1 MAGRTHAKRP
11 SRAELRERALA
22 AASAVGV
29 PAARDV
35 VVAGGG
41 ASGLV
46 AAIAAA
52 EAGART
58 CVLEQDLECGRK
70 ILATGNGR
78 CNFANEDLDP
88 ARYRN
93 GAFVA
98 KVAGARWLEEILG
111 FFAASGL
118 AWASEEGRL
127 YPLSR
132 QAASVR
138 SVLLARARRA
148 GVTLA
153 PARKVTSV
161 APAAGAWKVS
171 FSPAA
176 PGEKGAPQAG
186 GITARALIVASGG
199 ASKLAGGLG
208 LPAVAEEPVLCAL
221 ACAPLPFGAGVP
233 DGRTDT
239 CNAALDLQLVDGRR
253 ARAHATLLRA
263 GRELWGEDGE
273 VLFRPWGLSGIC
285 VFDLSRRA
293 QAGDVVALDLTCGL
307 TKGELGAAAATG
319 TADGVLDPQLSCAL
333 GAAPGNDAS
342 ALLAL
347 RRARD
352 LRFSVTGRTETER
365 AQVTRGGLDVAG
377 FCPKTLECATL
388 PGLFA
393 CGEALDVD
401 ADCGGFN
408 LAWAWRSGQVA
419 GASAAALALSQNR
432 K

>member
-1 MAGRTHAKRP
+1 MAARTRAKKP
-11 SRAELRERALA
+11 SRTELRERALA

-29 PAARDV
+29 PEACDV
-35 VVAGGG
+35 VVVGGG

-46 AAIAAA
+46 AAITAA

-78 CNFANEDLDP
+78 CNFANEDLNP
-88 ARYRN
+88 TRYRN

-98 KVAGARWLEEILG
+98 KVAGARWLEEVLG
-111 FFAASGL
+111 FFGASGL
-118 AWASEEGRL
+118 AWTSEEGRL

-138 SVLLARARRA
+138 NALLARARRA

-153 PARKVTSV
+153 PARKVTSM
-161 APAAGAWKVS
+161 APAADGWKVS

-176 PGEKGAPQAG
+176 PGEKSAPQAG
-186 GITARALIVASGG
+186 DVTARTVVMAAGG
-199 ASKLAGGLG
+199 GSELARGLG
-208 LPAVAEEPVLCAL
+208 LPTVPEEPVLCAL
-221 ACAPLPFGAGVP
+221 ACKPENNG
-233 DGRTDT
+233 
-239 CNAALDLQLVDGRR
+239 LDLALVDGRR
-253 ARAHATLLRA
+253 AHAHVRLLRG
-263 GRELWGEDGE
+263 GRELWAEDGE

-293 QAGDVVALDLTCGL
+293 EAGDAISLDLTCGAGDAQL
-307 TKGELGAAAATG
+307 ETAAATG
-319 TADGVLDPQLSCAL
+319 TADGVLDPQVAAAL
-333 GAAPGNDAS
+333 GAGGGNPAS
-342 ALLAL
+342 ALAAL
-347 RRARD
+347 RQARS
-352 LRFSVTGRTETER
+352 LRFLVTDRAETER
-365 AQVTRGGLDVAG
+365 AQVTRGGLAVTG
-377 FCPKTLECATL
+377 FSPETLECATL
-388 PGLFA
+388 PGLFT

>member
-11 SRAELRERALA
+11 SRAEQRQRALA

-29 PAARDV
+29 PAACDV

-46 AAIAAA
+46 AAIAAT

-98 KVAGARWLEEILG
+98 KVAGARWLEEVLG

-138 SVLLARARRA
+138 NVLLARARRA

-153 PARKVTSV
+153 PARKVTSA
-161 APAAGAWKVS
+161 APAAGGWKVS

-186 GITARALIVASGG
+186 GITARAVVMAAGG
-199 ASKLAGGLG
+199 GSELAHGLG
-208 LPAVAEEPVLCAL
+208 LSTVAEGPVLCAL
-221 ACAPLPFGAGVP
+221 ACEPENNG
-233 DGRTDT
+233 
-239 CNAALDLQLVDGRR
+239 LDLALVDGRR

-319 TADGVLDPQLSCAL
+319 TADGVLDPQLACAL

>member
-1 MAGRTHAKRP
+1 MAARTRAKKP

-22 AASAVGV
+22 AASAVETPV
-29 PAARDV
+29 TCDV
-35 VVAGGG
+35 AVAGGG

-98 KVAGARWLEEILG
+98 ATAGPRWLGEVLG

-138 SVLLARARRA
+138 NVLLARARRA

-161 APAAGAWKVS
+161 APAAGDWKVF

-186 GITARALIVASGG
+186 GITARAVVMAAGG
-199 ASKLAGGLG
+199 GSELARGLG
-208 LPAVAEEPVLCAL
+208 LSTVAKGPVLCAL
-221 ACAPLPFGAGVP
+221 ACEPENNGLELA
-233 DGRTDT
+233 
-239 CNAALDLQLVDGRR
+239 LVDGRR
-253 ARAHATLLRA
+253 AHAHVRLLRG
-263 GRELWGEDGE
+263 GRELWAEDGE

-293 QAGDVVALDLTCGL
+293 EAGDVISLDLTCGMADARL
-307 TKGELGAAAATG
+307 EAAAATG
-319 TADGVLDPQLSCAL
+319 TADGVLDPQVAATL
-333 GAAPGNDAS
+333 GAAGGNPAS
-342 ALLAL
+342 ALAAL
-347 RRARD
+347 RQARS
-352 LRFSVTGRTETER
+352 LRFLVTDRAETER
-365 AQVTRGGLDVAG
+365 AQVTRGGLDVTG
-377 FCPKTLECATL
+377 FFPETLECATL

>member
-1 MAGRTHAKRP
+1 MAARTRAKKP

-29 PAARDV
+29 PAACDV

-78 CNFANEDLDP
+78 CNFANEDLDA

-98 KVAGARWLEEILG
+98 ATAGPRWLDEVLG

-138 SVLLARARRA
+138 NVLLARARRA

-161 APAAGAWKVS
+161 APAADGWKVS

-186 GITARALIVASGG
+186 GITARAVVMAAGG
-199 ASKLAGGLG
+199 GSELAHGLG
-208 LPAVAEEPVLCAL
+208 LSTVAEGPVLCAL
-221 ACAPLPFGAGVP
+221 ACEPENNGLELA
-233 DGRTDT
+233 
-239 CNAALDLQLVDGRR
+239 LVDGRR
-253 ARAHATLLRA
+253 AHAHVRLLR
-263 GRELWGEDGE
+263 GGSELWTEDGE

-293 QAGDVVALDLTCGL
+293 ETGDVISLDLTCGMTDARL
-307 TKGELGAAAATG
+307 EMAAAAG
-319 TADGVLDPQLSCAL
+319 TADGVIDPQVAAAL
-333 GAAPGNDAS
+333 GAVGGNPAS
-342 ALLAL
+342 ALAAL
-347 RRARD
+347 RQARD
-352 LRFSVTGRTETER
+352 LRFLVTARAETKR
-365 AQVTRGGLDVAG
+365 AQVTRGGLDVTG
-377 FCPKTLECATL
+377 FFPETLECAGQ

>member
-1 MAGRTHAKRP
+1 MATRTHAKKP

-29 PAARDV
+29 PAACDV
-35 VVAGGG
+35 VIAGGG

-98 KVAGARWLEEILG
+98 KVAGARWLDEVLG
-111 FFAASGL
+111 FFGASGL
-118 AWASEEGRL
+118 AWAAEEGRL

-148 GVTLA
+148 GVALA

-161 APAAGAWKVS
+161 ARAADDWKVA
-171 FSPAA
+171 FSPAT

-186 GITARALIVASGG
+186 GITARAVVMAAGG
-199 ASKLAGGLG
+199 GSELAHGLG
-208 LPAVAEEPVLCAL
+208 LSTVAEGPVLCAL
-221 ACAPLPFGAGVP
+221 ACEPENNGLELA
-233 DGRTDT
+233 
-239 CNAALDLQLVDGRR
+239 LVDGRR
-253 ARAHATLLRA
+253 AHAHARLLR
-263 GRELWGEDGE
+263 GGSELWAEDGE

-293 QAGDVVALDLTCGL
+293 EAGDVVALDLTCGI
-307 TKGELGAAAATG
+307 TDAELETAAATG
-319 TADGVLDPQLSCAL
+319 TADGVLDPQMAAAL
-333 GAAPGNDAS
+333 GATGGNPAS
-342 ALLAL
+342 ALATL
-347 RRARD
+347 RQARD
-352 LRFSVTGRTETER
+352 LRFLVTDRAETER
-365 AQVTRGGLDVAG
+365 AQVTRGGLAVTG
-377 FCPKTLECATL
+377 FSPETLECASQ

>member
-1 MAGRTHAKRP
+1 MAARTRAKKP

-29 PAARDV
+29 PEACDV
-35 VVAGGG
+35 VVVGGG

-46 AAIAAA
+46 AAITAA

-78 CNFANEDLDP
+78 CNFASEDLNP
-88 ARYRN
+88 TRYRN

-98 KVAGARWLEEILG
+98 KVAGAQWLEEILG
-111 FFAASGL
+111 FFGASGL

-153 PARKVTSV
+153 PARKVTSM
-161 APAAGAWKVS
+161 APAAGGWKVS

-186 GITARALIVASGG
+186 DVTARAVVMAAGG
-199 ASKLAGGLG
+199 GSELARGLG
-208 LPAVAEEPVLCAL
+208 LPTVAEGPVLCAL
-221 ACAPLPFGAGVP
+221 ACKPENNSLELAF
-233 DGRTDT
+233 
-239 CNAALDLQLVDGRR
+239 VDGRR
-253 ARAHATLLRA
+253 VHAHVRLLRG
-263 GRELWGEDGE
+263 GRELWAEDGE
-273 VLFRPWGLSGIC
+273 ALFRPWGLSGIC

-293 QAGDVVALDLTCGL
+293 EAGDAISLDLTCGMTDAQL
-307 TKGELGAAAATG
+307 ETAAATG
-319 TADGVLDPQLSCAL
+319 TADGMLDPQVAAAL
-333 GAAPGNDAS
+333 GAGSGNPAS
-342 ALLAL
+342 ALAAL
-347 RRARD
+347 RQARD
-352 LRFSVTGRTETER
+352 LRFLVIDRAETER
-365 AQVTRGGLDVAG
+365 AQVTRGGLDVTG
-377 FCPKTLECATL
+377 FFPETLECATL

-419 GASAAALALSQNR
+419 GTSAAALALSQNR

>member
-1 MAGRTHAKRP
+1 MATRTRTKKP

-22 AASAVGV
+22 AASAVEMPV
-29 PAARDV
+29 TCDV

-98 KVAGARWLEEILG
+98 KVAGARWLEEVLG

-118 AWASEEGRL
+118 AWTSEEGRL

-138 SVLLARARRA
+138 NVLLARARRA

-153 PARKVTSV
+153 PARKATSV
-161 APAAGAWKVS
+161 APAAGGWKVS

-176 PGEKGAPQAG
+176 PGEKGTPQAG
-186 GITARALIVASGG
+186 VITARAVVMAAGSG
-199 ASKLAGGLG
+199 SELARGLD
-208 LPAVAEEPVLCAL
+208 LSTVAEGPVLCAL
-221 ACAPLPFGAGVP
+221 ACEPENNGLELA
-233 DGRTDT
+233 
-239 CNAALDLQLVDGRR
+239 LVDGRR
-253 ARAHATLLRA
+253 AHAHARLLR
-263 GRELWGEDGE
+263 GGSELWAEDGE

-293 QAGDVVALDLTCGL
+293 EAGDVVALDLTCGM
-307 TKGELGAAAATG
+307 TDAELETAAATG
-319 TADGVLDPQLSCAL
+319 TADGVLDPQVAAAL
-333 GAAPGNDAS
+333 GVAGGNPAS
-342 ALLAL
+342 ALATL
-347 RRARD
+347 RQARD
-352 LRFSVTGRTETER
+352 LRFLVTGRAETER
-365 AQVTRGGLDVAG
+365 AQVTRGGLGVTG
-377 FCPKTLECATL
+377 FFPETLECATL

>member
-1 MAGRTHAKRP
+1 MATRTRAKKP

-29 PAARDV
+29 PTTCDV

-46 AAIAAA
+46 AAITAA

-98 KVAGARWLEEILG
+98 AAAGPRWLDEVLG
-111 FFAASGL
+111 FFGASGL

-132 QAASVR
+132 QAGSVR
-138 SVLLARARRA
+138 NVLLARARRA
-148 GVTLA
+148 DVTLA

-161 APAAGAWKVS
+161 APAAGGWKVS

-186 GITARALIVASGG
+186 GITARAVVMAAGG
-199 ASKLAGGLG
+199 GSELARGLG
-208 LPAVAEEPVLCAL
+208 LSTVAKGPVLCAL
-221 ACAPLPFGAGVP
+221 ACEPENNGLELA
-233 DGRTDT
+233 
-239 CNAALDLQLVDGRR
+239 LVDGRR
-253 ARAHATLLRA
+253 AHAHVRLLRG
-263 GRELWGEDGE
+263 GRELWAEDGE

-293 QAGDVVALDLTCGL
+293 EAGDVISLDLTCGMADARL
-307 TKGELGAAAATG
+307 EAAAATG
-319 TADGVLDPQLSCAL
+319 TADGVLDPQVAATL
-333 GAAPGNDAS
+333 GAAGGNPAS
-342 ALLAL
+342 ALAAL
-347 RRARD
+347 RQARS
-352 LRFSVTGRTETER
+352 LRFLVTDRAETER
-365 AQVTRGGLDVAG
+365 AQVTRGGLDVTG
-377 FCPKTLECATL
+377 FFPETLECATL

>member
-1 MAGRTHAKRP
+1 MAARTRAKKL
-11 SRAELRERALA
+11 SRAELHERALA

-29 PAARDV
+29 PAACDV

-98 KVAGARWLEEILG
+98 KVAGARWLEEVLG

-138 SVLLARARRA
+138 NVLLARARRA

-161 APAAGAWKVS
+161 APAAGGWKVP

-176 PGEKGAPQAG
+176 PGEN
-186 GITARALIVASGG
+186 
-199 ASKLAGGLG
+199 
-208 LPAVAEEPVLCAL
+208 C
-221 ACAPLPFGAGVP
+221 
-233 DGRTDT
+233 
-239 CNAALDLQLVDGRR
+239 
-253 ARAHATLLRA
+253 LLYTS
-263 GRELWGEDGE
+263 
-273 VLFRPWGLSGIC
+273 PS
-285 VFDLSRRA
+285 
-293 QAGDVVALDLTCGL
+293 
-307 TKGELGAAAATG
+307 
-319 TADGVLDPQLSCAL
+319 P
-333 GAAPGNDAS
+333 
-342 ALLAL
+342 
-347 RRARD
+347 RD
-352 LRFSVTGRTETER
+352 
-365 AQVTRGGLDVAG
+365 
-377 FCPKTLECATL
+377 
-388 PGLFA
+388 
-393 CGEALDVD
+393 
-401 ADCGGFN
+401 
-408 LAWAWRSGQVA
+408 
-419 GASAAALALSQNR
+419 
-432 K
+432 

>member
-1 MAGRTHAKRP
+1 MAARTRAKKP

-22 AASAVGV
+22 AASAVEV
-29 PAARDV
+29 PKACDV

-52 EAGART
+52 EAGARV

-88 ARYRN
+88 TRYRN

-98 KVAGARWLEEILG
+98 AAAGPRWLDEVLG
-111 FFAASGL
+111 FFGASGL

-138 SVLLARARRA
+138 NVLLARARRA
-148 GVTLA
+148 DVTLA

-161 APAAGAWKVS
+161 APAAGGWKVS

-186 GITARALIVASGG
+186 DVTARAVVMAAGG
-199 ASKLAGGLG
+199 GSELARGLG
-208 LPAVAEEPVLCAL
+208 LSTVAEGPVLCAL
-221 ACAPLPFGAGVP
+221 ACEPENNGLELA
-233 DGRTDT
+233 
-239 CNAALDLQLVDGRR
+239 LVDGRR
-253 ARAHATLLRA
+253 AHAHARLLR
-263 GRELWGEDGE
+263 GGSELWAEDGE

-293 QAGDVVALDLTCGL
+293 EAGDVISLDLTCGMADARL
-307 TKGELGAAAATG
+307 EAAAATG
-319 TADGVLDPQLSCAL
+319 TADGVLDPQVAAAL
-333 GAAPGNDAS
+333 GAAGGNPAS
-342 ALLAL
+342 ALAAL
-347 RRARD
+347 RQARSLRLLVTDRA
-352 LRFSVTGRTETER
+352 ETER
-365 AQVTRGGLDVAG
+365 AQVTRGGLDVTG
-377 FCPKTLECATL
+377 FFPETLECATL

>member
-1 MAGRTHAKRP
+1 MATRTRAKKP

-29 PAARDV
+29 PTTCDV

-46 AAIAAA
+46 AAITAA

-78 CNFANEDLDP
+78 CNFANEDLNP
-88 ARYRN
+88 TRYRN

-98 KVAGARWLEEILG
+98 AAAGPRWLDEVLG

-138 SVLLARARRA
+138 NALLARARRA

-153 PARKVTSV
+153 PARKVMSV
-161 APAAGAWKVS
+161 APAAGSWKVS

-176 PGEKGAPQAG
+176 PGEKGAPLAG
-186 GITARALIVASGG
+186 GITARAVVMAAGG
-199 ASKLAGGLG
+199 GSELARGLG
-208 LPAVAEEPVLCAL
+208 LSTVAEGPVLCAL
-221 ACAPLPFGAGVP
+221 ACEPENNG
-233 DGRTDT
+233 
-239 CNAALDLQLVDGRR
+239 LDLALVDGRR
-253 ARAHATLLRA
+253 VHAHVRLLRG
-263 GRELWGEDGE
+263 GRELWAEDGE

-293 QAGDVVALDLTCGL
+293 ETGDVISLDLTCGMTDARL
-307 TKGELGAAAATG
+307 EAAAATG
-319 TADGVLDPQLSCAL
+319 TADGVLDPQVAAAL
-333 GAAPGNDAS
+333 GAAGGNPAS
-342 ALLAL
+342 ALAAL
-347 RRARD
+347 RQARS
-352 LRFSVTGRTETER
+352 LRFLVTNRAETER
-365 AQVTRGGLDVAG
+365 AQVTRGGLGVTG
-377 FCPKTLECATL
+377 FFPETLECATL

>member
-1 MAGRTHAKRP
+1 MATRTRAKKP
-11 SRAELRERALA
+11 SRAELREHALA

-29 PAARDV
+29 PAACDV

-98 KVAGARWLEEILG
+98 ATAGPRWLDEVLG

-138 SVLLARARRA
+138 NVLLARARRA

-161 APAAGAWKVS
+161 APAAGAWKVF

-186 GITARALIVASGG
+186 GITARAVVMAAGG
-199 ASKLAGGLG
+199 GSELAHGLG
-208 LPAVAEEPVLCAL
+208 LSTVAEGPVLCAL
-221 ACAPLPFGAGVP
+221 ACEPENNGLELA
-233 DGRTDT
+233 
-239 CNAALDLQLVDGRR
+239 LVDGRR
-253 ARAHATLLRA
+253 AHAHVRLLR
-263 GRELWGEDGE
+263 GGSELWTEDGE

-293 QAGDVVALDLTCGL
+293 ETGDVISLDLTCGMTDARL
-307 TKGELGAAAATG
+307 EMAAAAG
-319 TADGVLDPQLSCAL
+319 TADGVIDPQVAAAL
-333 GAAPGNDAS
+333 GAVGGNPAS
-342 ALLAL
+342 ALATL
-347 RRARD
+347 RQARD
-352 LRFSVTGRTETER
+352 LRFLVTDRAGTER
-365 AQVTRGGLDVAG
+365 AQVTRGGLGVTG
-377 FCPKTLECATL
+377 FFPETLECAGQ

>member
-1 MAGRTHAKRP
+1 MAARTRAKKP
-11 SRAELRERALA
+11 SRAELREHALA
-22 AASAVGV
+22 AASSVGV
-29 PAARDV
+29 PEACDV

-46 AAIAAA
+46 AAIVAA

-93 GAFVA
+93 GTFVA
-98 KVAGARWLEEILG
+98 KVAGARWLEEVLG

-118 AWASEEGRL
+118 VWASEEGRL

-138 SVLLARARRA
+138 NVLLARARRA

-161 APAAGAWKVS
+161 APAAGGWKVS

-186 GITARALIVASGG
+186 GITARAVVMAAGG
-199 ASKLAGGLG
+199 GSELARGLG
-208 LPAVAEEPVLCAL
+208 LPTVAEGPVLCAL
-221 ACAPLPFGAGVP
+221 ACKPENNSLELAF
-233 DGRTDT
+233 
-239 CNAALDLQLVDGRR
+239 VDGRR
-253 ARAHATLLRA
+253 ARAHVRLLRG
-263 GRELWGEDGE
+263 GRELWAEDGE
-273 VLFRPWGLSGIC
+273 ALFRPWGLSGIC

-293 QAGDVVALDLTCGL
+293 EAGDAISLDLTCGMTDAQL
-307 TKGELGAAAATG
+307 ETAATTG
-319 TADGVLDPQLSCAL
+319 TADGVLDPQVAAAL
-333 GAAPGNDAS
+333 GSGGGNPAS
-342 ALLAL
+342 ALAAL
-347 RRARD
+347 RQARS
-352 LRFSVTGRTETER
+352 LRFLVTDRAETER
-365 AQVTRGGLDVAG
+365 AQVTRGGLDVTG
-377 FCPKTLECATL
+377 FFPETLECATL

>member
-1 MAGRTHAKRP
+1 MATRTRAKKP

-29 PAARDV
+29 PTTCDV

-46 AAIAAA
+46 AAITAA

-78 CNFANEDLDP
+78 CNFANEDLNP
-88 ARYRN
+88 TRYRN

-98 KVAGARWLEEILG
+98 AAAGPRWLDEVLG

-138 SVLLARARRA
+138 NVLLARARRA

-161 APAAGAWKVS
+161 APAAGGWKVS

-176 PGEKGAPQAG
+176 LGEKGAPQAG
-186 GITARALIVASGG
+186 GITARAVVMA
-199 ASKLAGGLG
+199 AGGGSELARG
-208 LPAVAEEPVLCAL
+208 LDLSTVAEGPVLCAL
-221 ACAPLPFGAGVP
+221 ACEPENNG
-233 DGRTDT
+233 
-239 CNAALDLQLVDGRR
+239 LDLSLVDGRR
-253 ARAHATLLRA
+253 VHAHVRLLRG
-263 GRELWGEDGE
+263 GRELWAEDGE

-293 QAGDVVALDLTCGL
+293 ETGDVISLDLTCGMTDARL
-307 TKGELGAAAATG
+307 EAAAATG
-319 TADGVLDPQLSCAL
+319 TADGVLDPQVAAAL
-333 GAAPGNDAS
+333 GAAGGNPAS
-342 ALLAL
+342 ALAAL
-347 RRARD
+347 RQARS
-352 LRFSVTGRTETER
+352 LRFLVTNRAETER
-365 AQVTRGGLDVAG
+365 AQVTRGGLGVTG
-377 FCPKTLECATL
+377 FFPETLECATL

>member
-1 MAGRTHAKRP
+1 MAARTRAKKP

-29 PAARDV
+29 PEACDV
-35 VVAGGG
+35 VVVGGG

-98 KVAGARWLEEILG
+98 KVAGARWLEEVLG

-138 SVLLARARRA
+138 NVLLARARRA

-161 APAAGAWKVS
+161 APAAGGWKVS

-176 PGEKGAPQAG
+176 PDEKGAPQAG
-186 GITARALIVASGG
+186 GITARAVVMAAGG
-199 ASKLAGGLG
+199 GSELARGLG
-208 LPAVAEEPVLCAL
+208 LSTAPEEPVLCAL
-221 ACAPLPFGAGVP
+221 ACKPENNG
-233 DGRTDT
+233 
-239 CNAALDLQLVDGRR
+239 LDLALVDGRR
-253 ARAHATLLRA
+253 AHAHVRLLRG
-263 GRELWGEDGE
+263 GRELWAEDGE

-293 QAGDVVALDLTCGL
+293 EAGDVISLDLTCGAADARL
-307 TKGELGAAAATG
+307 EMAAAAG
-319 TADGVLDPQLSCAL
+319 TADGVLDPRVAEAL
-333 GAAPGNDAS
+333 GAGSGNPAS
-342 ALLAL
+342 ALAAL
-347 RRARD
+347 RQARD
-352 LRFSVTGRTETER
+352 LRFLVIDRAETER
-365 AQVTRGGLDVAG
+365 AQVTRGGLDVTG
-377 FCPKTLECATL
+377 FFPETLECATL

-419 GASAAALALSQNR
+419 GTSAAALALSQNR

>member
-1 MAGRTHAKRP
+1 MAARTRAKKL
-11 SRAELRERALA
+11 SRAELLEHALA
-22 AASAVGV
+22 AASAVRV
-29 PAARDV
+29 PAACDV
-35 VVAGGG
+35 AVVGGG

-98 KVAGARWLEEILG
+98 KVAGARWLEEVLG

-138 SVLLARARRA
+138 NVLLARARRA

-161 APAAGAWKVS
+161 APAAGGWKVS

-186 GITARALIVASGG
+186 GITARAVVMAAGG
-199 ASKLAGGLG
+199 SSELARGLG
-208 LPAVAEEPVLCAL
+208 LSTVAEGPVLCAL
-221 ACAPLPFGAGVP
+221 ACEPEN
-233 DGRTDT
+233 
-239 CNAALDLQLVDGRR
+239 NALELALVDGRR
-253 ARAHATLLRA
+253 AHTHARLLR
-263 GRELWGEDGE
+263 GGSELWAEDGE

-293 QAGDVVALDLTCGL
+293 EAGDAIISLDLTCGMTDAQL
-307 TKGELGAAAATG
+307 ETAAATG
-319 TADGVLDPQLSCAL
+319 TADGVLDPQVAAAL
-333 GAAPGNDAS
+333 GAPGGNPAS
-342 ALLAL
+342 ALATL
-347 RRARD
+347 RQARD
-352 LRFSVTGRTETER
+352 LRFLVIGRAETER
-365 AQVTRGGLDVAG
+365 AQVTRGGLAVTG
-377 FCPKTLECATL
+377 FSPETLECASQ

>member
-1 MAGRTHAKRP
+1 MAARTRAKKP

-29 PAARDV
+29 PAVCNV
-35 VVAGGG
+35 VVVGGG

-52 EAGART
+52 EAGARV

-98 KVAGARWLEEILG
+98 KVAGARWLEEVLG
-111 FFAASGL
+111 FFGASGL

-138 SVLLARARRA
+138 NVLLARARRA
-148 GVTLA
+148 GVALA

-161 APAAGAWKVS
+161 TPAAGGWKVS

-186 GITARALIVASGG
+186 DVTARAVVMAAGG
-199 ASKLAGGLG
+199 GSELARGLG
-208 LPAVAEEPVLCAL
+208 LPAVAEGPVLCAL
-221 ACAPLPFGAGVP
+221 ACEPENNGLELA
-233 DGRTDT
+233 
-239 CNAALDLQLVDGRR
+239 LVDGRR
-253 ARAHATLLRA
+253 AHAHARLLR
-263 GRELWGEDGE
+263 GGSELWAEDGE

-293 QAGDVVALDLTCGL
+293 EAGDVVALDLTCGM
-307 TKGELGAAAATG
+307 TDAELETAAATG
-319 TADGVLDPQLSCAL
+319 TADGMLDPQMAAAL
-333 GAAPGNDAS
+333 GAAGGNPAS
-342 ALLAL
+342 ALAAL
-347 RRARD
+347 RQARS
-352 LRFSVTGRTETER
+352 LRFLVTDRAETER
-365 AQVTRGGLDVAG
+365 AQVTRGGLDVTG
-377 FCPKTLECATL
+377 FFPETLECASQ

>member
-1 MAGRTHAKRP
+1 MAARTRAKKP

-22 AASAVGV
+22 AASAVEV
-29 PAARDV
+29 PAACDV

-52 EAGART
+52 EAGARV

-98 KVAGARWLEEILG
+98 KVAGARWLEEVLG

-138 SVLLARARRA
+138 NVLLARARRA

-161 APAAGAWKVS
+161 APAAGGWKVF

-176 PGEKGAPQAG
+176 PDEKGAPQAG
-186 GITARALIVASGG
+186 GITARAVVMAAGG
-199 ASKLAGGLG
+199 GSELARGLG
-208 LPAVAEEPVLCAL
+208 LPAVAEGPVLCAL
-221 ACAPLPFGAGVP
+221 ACEPENNG
-233 DGRTDT
+233 
-239 CNAALDLQLVDGRR
+239 LDLALVDGRR
-253 ARAHATLLRA
+253 AHAHVRLLRG
-263 GRELWGEDGE
+263 GRELWAEDGE

-293 QAGDVVALDLTCGL
+293 EAGDAISLDLTSGMADARL
-307 TKGELGAAAATG
+307 EMAAAAG
-319 TADGVLDPQLSCAL
+319 TADGVLDPRVAEAL
-333 GAAPGNDAS
+333 GAGSGNPAS
-342 ALLAL
+342 ALAAL
-347 RRARD
+347 RQARD
-352 LRFSVTGRTETER
+352 LRFLVTARAETER
-365 AQVTRGGLDVAG
+365 AQVTRGGLDVTG
-377 FCPKTLECATL
+377 FFPETLECATL

>member
-1 MAGRTHAKRP
+1 MAARTRAKKP

-29 PAARDV
+29 PATCDV

-46 AAIAAA
+46 AAITAA

-78 CNFANEDLDP
+78 CNFANEDLNP

-111 FFAASGL
+111 FFGASGL

-153 PARKVTSV
+153 PARKVTAV
-161 APAAGAWKVS
+161 APAAGGWKVS

-186 GITARALIVASGG
+186 DVTARAVVMA
-199 ASKLAGGLG
+199 AGGGSELARGLG
-208 LPAVAEEPVLCAL
+208 QSAVAEGPVLCAL
-221 ACAPLPFGAGVP
+221 ACEPENSGLELA
-233 DGRTDT
+233 
-239 CNAALDLQLVDGRR
+239 LVDGRR
-253 ARAHATLLRA
+253 VHAHVRLLRG
-263 GRELWGEDGE
+263 GRELWAEDGE

-293 QAGDVVALDLTCGL
+293 EAGDVISLDLTCGMADARL
-307 TKGELGAAAATG
+307 EAAAATG
-319 TADGVLDPQLSCAL
+319 TADGVLDPQVAAAL
-333 GAAPGNDAS
+333 GAAGGNPAS
-342 ALLAL
+342 ALAAL
-347 RRARD
+347 RQARS
-352 LRFSVTGRTETER
+352 LRFLVTDRTETER
-365 AQVTRGGLDVAG
+365 AQVTRGGLGVTG
-377 FCPKTLECATL
+377 FFPETLECTTL

>member
-1 MAGRTHAKRP
+1 MATRTRAKKP
-11 SRAELRERALA
+11 SRAELREHALA

-29 PAARDV
+29 PAACDV

-98 KVAGARWLEEILG
+98 KVAGARWLDEVLG
-111 FFAASGL
+111 FFGASGL
-118 AWASEEGRL
+118 AWAAEEGRL

-132 QAASVR
+132 QAASAR

-148 GVTLA
+148 GVALA

-161 APAAGAWKVS
+161 ARAADDWKVA
-171 FSPAA
+171 FSPAT

-186 GITARALIVASGG
+186 GITARSVVMAAGG
-199 ASKLAGGLG
+199 GSELAHGLG
-208 LPAVAEEPVLCAL
+208 LSTVAEGPVLCAL
-221 ACAPLPFGAGVP
+221 ACEPENNGLELA
-233 DGRTDT
+233 
-239 CNAALDLQLVDGRR
+239 LVDGRR
-253 ARAHATLLRA
+253 AHAHVRLLRG
-263 GRELWGEDGE
+263 GRELWAEDGE

-293 QAGDVVALDLTCGL
+293 EAGDVVALDLTCGI
-307 TKGELGAAAATG
+307 TDAELETAAATG
-319 TADGVLDPQLSCAL
+319 TADGVLDPQMAAAL
-333 GAAPGNDAS
+333 GATGGNPAS
-342 ALLAL
+342 ALATL
-347 RRARD
+347 RQARD
-352 LRFSVTGRTETER
+352 LRFLVTDRAETER
-365 AQVTRGGLDVAG
+365 AQVTRGGLAVTG
-377 FCPKTLECATL
+377 FSPETLECASQ

>member
-1 MAGRTHAKRP
+1 MAARTRAKKP

-22 AASAVGV
+22 AASAVEV
-29 PAARDV
+29 PAACDV

-52 EAGART
+52 EAGARV

-98 KVAGARWLEEILG
+98 KVAGARWLEEVLG

-138 SVLLARARRA
+138 NVLLARARRA

-161 APAAGAWKVS
+161 APAAGGWKVF

-186 GITARALIVASGG
+186 GITARAVVMAAGG
-199 ASKLAGGLG
+199 GSELARGLG
-208 LPAVAEEPVLCAL
+208 LSTAPEEPVLCAL
-221 ACAPLPFGAGVP
+221 ACKPENNG
-233 DGRTDT
+233 
-239 CNAALDLQLVDGRR
+239 LDLALVDGRR
-253 ARAHATLLRA
+253 AHAHVRLLRG
-263 GRELWGEDGE
+263 GRELWAEDGE

-293 QAGDVVALDLTCGL
+293 EAGDVISLDLTCGAADARL
-307 TKGELGAAAATG
+307 EMAAAAG
-319 TADGVLDPQLSCAL
+319 TADGVLDPRVAEAL
-333 GAAPGNDAS
+333 GAGSGNPAS
-342 ALLAL
+342 ALAAL
-347 RRARD
+347 RQARD
-352 LRFSVTGRTETER
+352 LRFLVIDRAETER
-365 AQVTRGGLDVAG
+365 AQVTRGGLDVTG
-377 FCPKTLECATL
+377 FFPETLECATL

-419 GASAAALALSQNR
+419 GASAASLALSQNR

>member
-1 MAGRTHAKRP
+1 MAARTRAKKP
-11 SRAELRERALA
+11 SRAELREHALA

-29 PAARDV
+29 PAACDV
-35 VVAGGG
+35 VVVGGG

-46 AAIAAA
+46 AAIVAA

-98 KVAGARWLEEILG
+98 KVAGARWLEEVLG
-111 FFAASGL
+111 FFSASGL

-148 GVTLA
+148 GVALA

-161 APAAGAWKVS
+161 TRAADGWKVA

-186 GITARALIVASGG
+186 DVTARAVVMAAGG
-199 ASKLAGGLG
+199 GSELARGLG
-208 LPAVAEEPVLCAL
+208 LSTVAEGPVLCAL
-221 ACAPLPFGAGVP
+221 ACEPENNG
-233 DGRTDT
+233 
-239 CNAALDLQLVDGRR
+239 LDLALVDGRR
-253 ARAHATLLRA
+253 VHAHVRLLRG
-263 GRELWGEDGE
+263 GRELWAEDGE

-293 QAGDVVALDLTCGL
+293 EAGDVISLDLTCGMADARL
-307 TKGELGAAAATG
+307 EAAAATG
-319 TADGVLDPQLSCAL
+319 TADGVLDPQVAAAL
-333 GAAPGNDAS
+333 GATGGNPAS
-342 ALLAL
+342 ALATL
-347 RRARD
+347 RQARD
-352 LRFSVTGRTETER
+352 LRFLVTDRAETER
-365 AQVTRGGLDVAG
+365 AQVTRGGLGVTG
-377 FCPKTLECATL
+377 FFPETLECASQ

>member
-1 MAGRTHAKRP
+1 MAARTRAKKP
-11 SRAELRERALA
+11 SRAELRERAHA

-29 PAARDV
+29 PEACDV
-35 VVAGGG
+35 VVVGGG

-78 CNFANEDLDP
+78 CNFANEDLNP
-88 ARYRN
+88 TRYRN

-98 KVAGARWLEEILG
+98 KVAGAQWLEEILG
-111 FFAASGL
+111 FFGASGL
-118 AWASEEGRL
+118 AWTSEEGRL

-132 QAASVR
+132 QATSVR
-138 SVLLARARRA
+138 NVLLARARRA

-161 APAAGAWKVS
+161 ARAAGCWKVS

-176 PGEKGAPQAG
+176 PGEKSAPQAG
-186 GITARALIVASGG
+186 DVTARTVVMTTGG
-199 ASKLAGGLG
+199 GSELTRGLG
-208 LPAVAEEPVLCAL
+208 LPTAPEEPVLCAL
-221 ACAPLPFGAGVP
+221 ACKPENNG
-233 DGRTDT
+233 
-239 CNAALDLQLVDGRR
+239 LDLALVDGRR
-253 ARAHATLLRA
+253 AHAHVRLLRG
-263 GRELWGEDGE
+263 GRELWAEDGE

-293 QAGDVVALDLTCGL
+293 EAGDVISLDLTCGAADARL
-307 TKGELGAAAATG
+307 EMAAAAG
-319 TADGVLDPQLSCAL
+319 TADGVLDPRVAEAL
-333 GAAPGNDAS
+333 GAKPGDSAS
-342 ALLAL
+342 ARNAL
-347 RRARD
+347 RQARNLRLLVTARA
-352 LRFSVTGRTETER
+352 ETEH
-365 AQVTRGGLDVAG
+365 AQVTRGGLDVTG
-377 FCPKTLECATL
+377 FSPETLQCTAL

>member
-1 MAGRTHAKRP
+1 MAARTRAKKP
-11 SRAELRERALA
+11 SRAELREHALA

-29 PAARDV
+29 PAACDV
-35 VVAGGG
+35 VVVGGG

-46 AAIAAA
+46 AAIVAA

-98 KVAGARWLEEILG
+98 KVAGARWLEEVLG
-111 FFAASGL
+111 FFSASGL

-148 GVTLA
+148 GVALA

-161 APAAGAWKVS
+161 TRAADGWKVA

-186 GITARALIVASGG
+186 DVTARAVVMAAGG
-199 ASKLAGGLG
+199 GSELARGLG
-208 LPAVAEEPVLCAL
+208 LSTVAEGPVLCAL
-221 ACAPLPFGAGVP
+221 ACEPENNG
-233 DGRTDT
+233 
-239 CNAALDLQLVDGRR
+239 LDLALVDGRR
-253 ARAHATLLRA
+253 VHAHVRLLRG
-263 GRELWGEDGE
+263 GRELWAEDGE

-293 QAGDVVALDLTCGL
+293 ETGDVISLDLTCGMADARL
-307 TKGELGAAAATG
+307 EAAAATG
-319 TADGVLDPQLSCAL
+319 TADGVLDPQVAAAL
-333 GAAPGNDAS
+333 GATGGNPAS
-342 ALLAL
+342 ALATL
-347 RRARD
+347 RQARD
-352 LRFSVTGRTETER
+352 LRFLVTDRAETER
-365 AQVTRGGLDVAG
+365 AQVTRGGLGVTG
-377 FCPKTLECATL
+377 FFPETLECASQ

>member
-1 MAGRTHAKRP
+1 MAARTRAKKP

-29 PAARDV
+29 PVTCGV

-52 EAGART
+52 EAGGRV

-111 FFAASGL
+111 FFGASGL

-138 SVLLARARRA
+138 NVLLARARRV

-161 APAAGAWKVS
+161 APAAGGWKVS

-176 PGEKGAPQAG
+176 PGEKGTPQAG
-186 GITARALIVASGG
+186 DVTARAVVMAAGG
-199 ASKLAGGLG
+199 GSELARGLG

-221 ACAPLPFGAGVP
+221 ACEPENNGLELA
-233 DGRTDT
+233 
-239 CNAALDLQLVDGRR
+239 LVDGRR
-253 ARAHATLLRA
+253 AHAHVRLLR
-263 GRELWGEDGE
+263 GDRELWTEDGE

-293 QAGDVVALDLTCGL
+293 ETGDVISLDLTCGMTDARL
-307 TKGELGAAAATG
+307 EMAAAAG
-319 TADGVLDPQLSCAL
+319 TADGVIDPQVAAAL
-333 GAAPGNDAS
+333 GAVGGNPAS
-342 ALLAL
+342 ALAAL
-347 RRARD
+347 RQARS
-352 LRFSVTGRTETER
+352 LRFLVTARAETER
-365 AQVTRGGLDVAG
+365 AQVTRGGLDVTG
-377 FCPKTLECATL
+377 FFPETLECASQ

>member
-1 MAGRTHAKRP
+1 MAARTRAKKL

-22 AASAVGV
+22 AASAVWV
-29 PAARDV
+29 PAACDV

-46 AAIAAA
+46 AAITAA

-58 CVLEQDLECGRK
+58 CVLEQDLECSRK

-78 CNFANEDLDP
+78 CNFANLDLDP

-98 KVAGARWLEEILG
+98 AAAGPRWLDEVLG

-138 SVLLARARRA
+138 NVLLARARRA

-153 PARKVTSV
+153 PARKVTSA
-161 APAAGAWKVS
+161 APAAGGWKVS

-186 GITARALIVASGG
+186 GITARAVVMAAGG
-199 ASKLAGGLG
+199 SSELARGLG
-208 LPAVAEEPVLCAL
+208 LSTVAEEPVLCAL
-221 ACAPLPFGAGVP
+221 ACEPENNGLELA
-233 DGRTDT
+233 
-239 CNAALDLQLVDGRR
+239 LVDGRR
-253 ARAHATLLRA
+253 AHAHVRLLRG
-263 GRELWGEDGE
+263 GRELWAEDGE

-293 QAGDVVALDLTCGL
+293 EAGDVVALDLTCGITDAQL
-307 TKGELGAAAATG
+307 EAAAATG
-319 TADGVLDPQLSCAL
+319 TADGVLDPQVAAAL
-333 GAAPGNDAS
+333 GAAGGSPAS
-342 ALLAL
+342 ALATL
-347 RRARD
+347 RQARD
-352 LRFSVTGRTETER
+352 LRFLVTDRAETER
-365 AQVTRGGLDVAG
+365 AQVTRGGLGVTG
-377 FCPKTLECATL
+377 FFPETLECATL

>member
-1 MAGRTHAKRP
+1 MAARTRAKKP

-29 PAARDV
+29 PKACDV
-35 VVAGGG
+35 AVVGGG

-46 AAIAAA
+46 AAITAA

-98 KVAGARWLEEILG
+98 KVAGARWLEEVLG

-138 SVLLARARRA
+138 NVLLARARRA
-148 GVTLA
+148 DVTLA

-161 APAAGAWKVS
+161 APAAGGWKVS

-186 GITARALIVASGG
+186 DVTARAVVMAAGG
-199 ASKLAGGLG
+199 GSELAHGLG
-208 LPAVAEEPVLCAL
+208 LSTVAEGPVLCAL
-221 ACAPLPFGAGVP
+221 ACEPENNVLELA
-233 DGRTDT
+233 
-239 CNAALDLQLVDGRR
+239 LVDGRR
-253 ARAHATLLRA
+253 AHAHVRLLRG
-263 GRELWGEDGE
+263 GRELWAEDGE

-293 QAGDVVALDLTCGL
+293 EAGDVVALDLTCGMADARL
-307 TKGELGAAAATG
+307 EAAAATG
-319 TADGVLDPQLSCAL
+319 TADGVLDPQMAAAL
-333 GAAPGNDAS
+333 GAAGGNPAS
-342 ALLAL
+342 ALAAL
-347 RRARD
+347 RQARD
-352 LRFSVTGRTETER
+352 LRFLVTDRAETER
-365 AQVTRGGLDVAG
+365 AQVTRGGLAVTG
-377 FCPKTLECATL
+377 FSPETLECASQ

>member
-1 MAGRTHAKRP
+1 MAARTRAKKP

-29 PAARDV
+29 PATCDV

-52 EAGART
+52 ETGART

-98 KVAGARWLEEILG
+98 KVAGARWLEEVLG

-118 AWASEEGRL
+118 TWVSEESRL

-138 SVLLARARRA
+138 NVLLARARRA

-161 APAAGAWKVS
+161 APAAGGWKVF
-171 FSPAA
+171 FSPTA

-186 GITARALIVASGG
+186 DVTARAVVMAAGG
-199 ASKLAGGLG
+199 GSELARGLG
-208 LPAVAEEPVLCAL
+208 LSTVAEGPVLCAL
-221 ACAPLPFGAGVP
+221 ACEPENNGLELA
-233 DGRTDT
+233 
-239 CNAALDLQLVDGRR
+239 LVDGRR
-253 ARAHATLLRA
+253 AHAHVRLLRG
-263 GRELWGEDGE
+263 GRELWAEDGE

-293 QAGDVVALDLTCGL
+293 EAGDAISLDLTCGMADAQL
-307 TKGELGAAAATG
+307 ETAAATG
-319 TADGVLDPQLSCAL
+319 TADGVLDPRVTAAL
-333 GAAPGNDAS
+333 GAAGGNPAS
-342 ALLAL
+342 ALAAL
-347 RRARD
+347 RQARS
-352 LRFSVTGRTETER
+352 LRFLVTDRAETKR
-365 AQVTRGGLDVAG
+365 AQVTRGGLDVTG
-377 FCPKTLECATL
+377 FFPETLECATL

>member
-1 MAGRTHAKRP
+1 MATRTRAKKP
-11 SRAELRERALA
+11 SRAGLREHALA

-29 PAARDV
+29 PAACDV

-98 KVAGARWLEEILG
+98 KVAGARWLDEVLG
-111 FFAASGL
+111 FFGASGL
-118 AWASEEGRL
+118 AWAAEEGRL

-148 GVTLA
+148 GVALA

-161 APAAGAWKVS
+161 ARAADDWKVA
-171 FSPAA
+171 FSPAT

-186 GITARALIVASGG
+186 GITARAVVMAAGG
-199 ASKLAGGLG
+199 GSELAHGLG
-208 LPAVAEEPVLCAL
+208 LSTVAEGPVLCAL
-221 ACAPLPFGAGVP
+221 ACEPENNGLELA
-233 DGRTDT
+233 
-239 CNAALDLQLVDGRR
+239 LVDGRR
-253 ARAHATLLRA
+253 AHAHVRLLRG
-263 GRELWGEDGE
+263 GRELWAEDGE

-293 QAGDVVALDLTCGL
+293 EAGDVISLDLTCGMADARL
-307 TKGELGAAAATG
+307 EAAAATG
-319 TADGVLDPQLSCAL
+319 TADGVLDPQVAAAL
-333 GAAPGNDAS
+333 GAAGGNPAS
-342 ALLAL
+342 ALAAL
-347 RRARD
+347 RQARSLRLLVTDRA
-352 LRFSVTGRTETER
+352 ETER
-365 AQVTRGGLDVAG
+365 AQVTRGGLAVTG
-377 FCPKTLECATL
+377 FSPETLECATL
-388 PGLFA
+388 PGLFT

>member
-1 MAGRTHAKRP
+1 MAARTRAKKP

-22 AASAVGV
+22 AASAVETPV
-29 PAARDV
+29 TCDV
-35 VVAGGG
+35 AVVGGG

-46 AAIAAA
+46 AAITAA

-98 KVAGARWLEEILG
+98 TTAGPRWLDEVLG
-111 FFAASGL
+111 FFGASGL
-118 AWASEEGRL
+118 AWAAEEGRL

-148 GVTLA
+148 GVALA

-161 APAAGAWKVS
+161 ARAADDWKVA
-171 FSPAA
+171 FSPAT

-186 GITARALIVASGG
+186 GITARAVVMAAGG
-199 ASKLAGGLG
+199 GSELAHGLG
-208 LPAVAEEPVLCAL
+208 LSTVAEGPVLCAL
-221 ACAPLPFGAGVP
+221 ACEPENNGLELA
-233 DGRTDT
+233 
-239 CNAALDLQLVDGRR
+239 LVDGRR
-253 ARAHATLLRA
+253 AHAHVRLLRG
-263 GRELWGEDGE
+263 GRELWAEDGE

-293 QAGDVVALDLTCGL
+293 EAGDVVALDLTCGI
-307 TKGELGAAAATG
+307 TDAELETAAATG
-319 TADGVLDPQLSCAL
+319 TADGVLDPQMAAAL
-333 GAAPGNDAS
+333 GATGGNPAS
-342 ALLAL
+342 ALATL
-347 RRARD
+347 RQARD
-352 LRFSVTGRTETER
+352 LRFLVTDRAETER
-365 AQVTRGGLDVAG
+365 AQVTRGGLAVTG
-377 FCPKTLECATL
+377 FSPETLECASQ